1 MVQKTKKVHFMV
13 LQHPRK
19 FGPIWTR
26 FEILIFDPCFKKHAP
41 DFFGDT
47 LMVQNIL
54 KLNCHYEIGIVPKF
68 GAPRITLG
76 GSAEQNSRG
85 GGESTFPQV
94 K

>member
-1 MVQKTKKVHFMV
+1 MVKKT
-13 LQHPRK
+13 RK
-19 FGPIWTR
+19 FILGPPQPPTKFETNWFK

-85 GGESTFPQV
+85 GWNPPPPR
-94 K
+94 

>member
-85 GGESTFPQV
+85 GWNPPPPR
-94 K
+94 